1 MVRGSV
7 ARGAGGARREA
18 RMGAR
23 ARGANGAQG
32 EAWVECVARGT
43 RRVWLEA
50 QGAGVRDARRVRCYA
65 REEGRATRGGSIPSG
80 RTDALRHLPHI
91 YIHTLL
97 NIPIF
102 CNGTY
107 NFLHSTKLINNERS
121 IFGGFN
127 CAWLNLKSNK
137 F

>member
-1 MVRGSV
+1 M
-7 ARGAGGARREA
+7 
-18 RMGAR
+18 
-23 ARGANGAQG
+23 
-32 EAWVECVARGT
+32 RGT

-107 NFLHSTKLINNERS
+107 NFLHSAKLMTMNDLFLVDLIALGLTLNQINSKTHIVKLVQQRLILYEKLI
-121 IFGGFN
+121 GD
-127 CAWLNLKSNK
+127 
-137 F
+137 